1 MSPLDEELRAA
12 LRSRATVV
20 PPSPDPLAGIERRA
34 ARIRRNR
41 VAASVAA
48 SALAVA
54 AIALA
59 APAVQGALAPRP
71 DVPTVASAPPT
82 LVQTPAPSPSGDAL
96 DPERPWVFR
105 GTPVEEGTRAAL
117 QRELAT
123 RTGAAE
129 VLVTPLFAQVHEP
142 SQQLDVVYVAQV
154 DGAPR
159 WGVARSTEA
168 GPEFLVDEALPDPAL
183 ALAAALPG
191 DEVPR
196 LLVVASPESGAI
208 EYFVDDTV
216 EDATRLTGLADG
228 VATGPL
234 EGDQVTDSLLVR
246 EPDGRELWRGPAP
259 DLAQE
264 SRDAPAP
271 APPSSDEEPP
281 PGDEVPAPTDVV
293 DWPVRGERP
302 GELEEQAVHAFADA
316 AGVSRDE
323 VGTRLLFAGERD
335 DRVVV
340 LLQGWYGGD
349 ARAFAWAFDTTDGT
363 ADSVLMDPTAPGP
376 ALLTAQLDD
385 LLLVVPEPAAG
396 QVLYAPEAA
405 GEPQP
410 VADQGT
416 EAAVLIDREPGT
428 TGDRLL
434 VLDGDGDHDRPLF
447 RGTVD
452 EALAA
457 SR

>member
-1 MSPLDEELRAA
+1 MSPLDDELRAA

-34 ARIRRNR
+34 ARMRRNR

-54 AIALA
+54 AVATA
-59 APAVQGALAPRP
+59 APALQSALAPQR

-82 LVQTPAPSPSGDAL
+82 LVQTPAPAPSYAL
-96 DPERPWVFR
+96 DPEQPWSFR
-105 GTPVEEGTRAAL
+105 GTPVDEGTGATI

-129 VLVTPLFAQVHEP
+129 VLLTPLFAQTYEP
-142 SQQLDVVYVAQV
+142 SQQLEVVYVAQV
-154 DGAPR
+154 DGAYR
-159 WGVARSTEA
+159 WGVAQSSEA
-168 GPEFLVDEALPDPAL
+168 GPELLVDEALPDPAL

-191 DEVPR
+191 DEVAR
-196 LLVVASPESGAI
+196 LLVVTSPDAGAI
-208 EYFVDDTV
+208 EYFADESV
-216 EDATRLTGLADG
+216 EDATPLTMLADG

-234 EGDQVTDSLLVR
+234 EGDPSTDSLLVR

-259 DLAQE
+259 DPAQQAPE
-264 SRDAPAP
+264 APVTPDAPP
-271 APPSSDEEPP
+271 A
-281 PGDEVPAPTDVV
+281 GDEVPAPTNVV
-293 DWPVRGERP
+293 DWPLRGERP
-302 GELEEQAVHAFADA
+302 GELEEQAVQAFADA
-316 AGVSRDE
+316 AGASRDE

-340 LLQGWYGGD
+340 LLQGWYGSD
-349 ARAFAWAFDTTDGT
+349 ARAFAWAYDTADGT
-363 ADSVLMDPTAPGP
+363 TASVLMDPTAPGP
-376 ALLTAQLDD
+376 ALFAAQLDD

-396 QVLYAPEAA
+396 QVLYTPDAA
-405 GEPQP
+405 SDPQP
-410 VADQGT
+410 VPDQGT
-416 EAAVLIDREPGT
+416 EAAVLIERAPGT
-428 TGDRLL
+428 SGDRLL
-434 VLDGDGDHDRPLF
+434 VLDGNGDPERPIF